1 MAEQPRRGGREPV
14 EGKPWSITS
23 VRALLGKP
31 RLVGDLTYKGDV
43 VGRGR
48 WEPILDR
55 ETFANLQ
62 TALTSRARGNRAAS
76 NLRRYLLSGIA
87 TCGGCGAGL
96 QTGVQNAGNAY
107 RRYRCPNPARGA
119 GGGVRH
125 GGRNMAALDE
135 YVVSCL
141 FDLLEV
147 LRDVDLAPGEVD
159 PTPEIERLRDR
170 LNEAADQYADDLITA
185 EQFHR
190 LTARY
195 RVRIDQLE
203 QTRPSPADRSLL
215 EWYLGTE
222 DREQALREWE
232 RLDLSQQ
239 RGIIGAHLGQRGQIK
254 VYPAQVLNKGLDT
267 STIKIT
273 WSA

>member
-31 RLVGDLTYKGDV
+31 RLVGDLTYKSDV

-76 NLRRYLLSGIA
+76 NSRRYLLSGIA

-185 EQFHR
+185 EQADPHEQPEAGAGVAGLAQFDR
-190 LTARY
+190 
-195 RVRIDQLE
+195 DQPGE
-203 QTRPSPADRSLL
+203 WHPA
-215 EWYLGTE
+215 G
-222 DREQALREWE
+222 
-232 RLDLSQQ
+232 
-239 RGIIGAHLGQRGQIK
+239 RGQVEVSRHRPIK
-254 VYPAQVLNKGLDT
+254 PPTERDAQQPASRQWPAAPVD
-267 STIKIT
+267 SRSR
-273 WSA
+273 WCDA